1 MSAALQ
7 PSVAPAAPQPAAR
20 GAVVA
25 TRDAH
30 GNGAET
36 PAARSED
43 AAPAT
48 THRAGVETPAGRRG
62 TDPVARAR
70 AVAPI
75 IAAAAPRTEA
85 GSCLAP
91 EVLDALHGAAL
102 FRTLLPRSCNG
113 EEVDLATFVRMQ
125 EIIAAADGSTAWCL
139 GQASGCS
146 MAAAYMDPDIAWE
159 IWGKDPRAVVAWGW
173 GNGLAEVVP
182 GGFRVT
188 GQWRFA
194 SGIRHATW
202 VGGHCRVQEPDG
214 SLRRD
219 ADGTQVEWTMMVRKD
234 QVAIDPGGWNVV
246 GLRGTGSDTYA
257 VRELF
262 VPREFAVR
270 RDREEER
277 RAGGPLY
284 RFTTTNAYASAFA
297 AVSMGLAR
305 GQLDA
310 FKAMA
315 MTKTPAATTRLL
327 RESEVIQSGVA
338 QAEAKLR
345 SARAFLLEV
354 LEESRERVERSGVL
368 SPEDRVD
375 IRLATTSA
383 IHRAKEVAEWVYHEA
398 GATAIFEDQPF
409 ERRMRDIHASAQQ
422 VQGRSQHLEHCGQH
436 MLGLAPAARFL

>member
-1 MSAALQ
+1 
-7 PSVAPAAPQPAAR
+7 
-20 GAVVA
+20 
-25 TRDAH
+25 
-30 GNGAET
+30 
-36 PAARSED
+36 
-43 AAPAT
+43 
-48 THRAGVETPAGRRG
+48 
-62 TDPVARAR
+62 ARAR
-70 AVAPI
+70 AIAPV
-75 IAAAAPRTEA
+75 IAAAAPRIEA
-85 GSCLAP
+85 GYELTSD
-91 EVLDALHGAAL
+91 VLDALHGAAL

-113 EEVDLATFVRMQ
+113 EETDLASFVRMQ
-125 EIIAAADGSTAWCL
+125 EIIAAADASTAWCL

-146 MAAAYMDPDIAWE
+146 MAAAYMDPDAAWE
-159 IWGKDPRAVVAWGW
+159 IWGKDPRAALAWGW

-188 GQWRFA
+188 GRWQFA

-219 ADGTQVEWTMMVRKD
+219 PDGTPVEWSMLVPKEK
-234 QVAIDPGGWNVV
+234 VVIEEGWQVV
-246 GLRGTGSDTYA
+246 GLRGTGSDTY
-257 VRELF
+257 RFDGLF

-270 RDREEER
+270 RDRDEER
-277 RAGGPLY
+277 RCHGPLY
-284 RFTTTNAYASAFA
+284 RYTLTNAYSSGFA
-297 AVSMGLAR
+297 GVSMGIAR
-305 GQLDA
+305 GLLDA

-354 LEESRERVERSGVL
+354 LEESRERVERMGDL
-368 SPEDRVD
+368 PPDDRMDV
-375 IRLATTSA
+375 RLATTSA

-422 VQGRSQHLEHCGQH
+422 VQGRSLHIEHCGQY
-436 MLGLAPAARFL
+436 MLGLTPKGRFL